1 VSGPELDDI
10 AHQATADAL
19 MTMTARLG
27 EFRGASRFTTW
38 ACKFVMFE
46 VSGKMARHHWRKQP
60 PALDEDALRS
70 AEDRLTPQPFDR
82 VEERER
88 LTALRDG
95 LHDSLTA
102 HQRTVFVAAALN
114 EVSIDVLAL
123 QLGSNRNAVYKA
135 LFDARRKLRACLA
148 AAGHPLAEESTA

>member
-1 VSGPELDDI
+1 
-10 AHQATADAL
+10 
-19 MTMTARLG
+19 
-27 EFRGASRFTTW
+27 
-38 ACKFVMFE
+38 MFE